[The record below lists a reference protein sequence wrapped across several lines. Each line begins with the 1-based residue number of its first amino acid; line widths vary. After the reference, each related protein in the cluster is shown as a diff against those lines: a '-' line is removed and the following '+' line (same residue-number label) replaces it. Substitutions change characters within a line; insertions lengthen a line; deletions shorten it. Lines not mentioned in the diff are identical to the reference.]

1 MRKFK
6 NKKADICASKESQS
20 KYMKEI
26 SKCVKD
32 ILQAKAVNDTLV
44 IDEELYDLLKKIQ
57 KMKNFE
63 NKYRE
68 KASLL
73 MTKLVHLNDY

>member
-1 MRKFK
+1 
-6 NKKADICASKESQS
+6 
-20 KYMKEI
+20 MKEI